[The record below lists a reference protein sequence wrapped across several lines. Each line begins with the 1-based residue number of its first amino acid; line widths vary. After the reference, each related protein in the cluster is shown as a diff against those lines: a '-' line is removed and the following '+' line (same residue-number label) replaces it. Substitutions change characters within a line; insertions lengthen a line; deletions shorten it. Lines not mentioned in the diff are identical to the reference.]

1 MKSLIF
7 LPALSLLAA
16 CGAAGKARPEPIV
29 APTIVKVVV
38 PVGCVPEN
46 YDAKRPDYVDGDDQ
60 LRAAADAAARYQ
72 LLWGGRAQRQAR
84 EKENEAVI
92 SGCPRGSVK

>member
-1 MKSLIF
+1 MKSLICLPF
-7 LPALSLLAA
+7 LVLVAA
-16 CGAAGKARPEPIV
+16 CATKPAARPEPIIV
-29 APTIVKVVV
+29 TKEVKVPVSV
-38 PVGCVPEN
+38 PCVPEN
-46 YDAKRPDYVDGDDQ
+46 YDPKRPDYADSDAA
-60 LRAAADAAARYQ
+60 LKAAADAAERYQ

>member
-1 MKSLIF
+1 MKGLIF
-7 LPALSLLAA
+7 LPILALLGA
-16 CGAAGKARPEPIV
+16 CATKPTARPEPITV
-29 APTIVKVVV
+29 VREVKV
-38 PVGCVPEN
+38 PVSTPCVPDTYN
-46 YDAKRPDYVDGDDQ
+46 PVRPDYVDSDER
-60 LRAAADAAARYQ
+60 LRASPDAAERYQ

>member
-1 MKSLIF
+1 MKALISLPVI
-7 LPALSLLAA
+7 LLLAA
-16 CGAAGKARPEPIV
+16 CGGAGAARPESIV
-29 APTIVKVVV
+29 APTIVKVLV

-46 YDAKRPDYVDGDDQ
+46 YDAKRPAYVDEDAQ
-60 LRAAADAAARYQ
+60 LRAASDAAARYQ

>member
-1 MKSLIF
+1 MKGLIL
-7 LPALSLLAA
+7 LPVLAFASA
-16 CGAAGKARPEPIV
+16 CATKPLERPEPIV
-29 APTIVKVVV
+29 VTKEVKV
-38 PVGCVPEN
+38 PVSTPCVPET
-46 YDAKRPDYVDGDDQ
+46 YDPKRPDYVDSDGA
-60 LRAAADAAARYQ
+60 LKKAADAAERYQ